1 MQANKEIILS
11 AGSIGTPQILQ
22 LSGIGDPADLTPLKI
37 PVLVNSP
44 MVGKNMMD
52 HPLLPNIWN
61 VNGNDSFD
69 HILRNA
75 NLLQA
80 SISQWATN
88 KTGFIANNVINN
100 FGFARLNSTL
110 LGGLTD
116 PSSGSDSPH
125 YEMIFAVCYHFS
137 ASFSPRNLRRI
148 RYLGLKIE
156 FLAKS
161 ERAYTVNRKLSHYI
175 DSVAHP
181 NISLVDHYSIALRC
195 PNNLL

>member
-1 MQANKEIILS
+1 MQAKKEIILS

-69 HILRNA
+69 HILRSA

-80 SISQWATN
+80 AISQWATN

-100 FGFARLNSTL
+100 FGFGRLNASL
-110 LGGLTD
+110 LAGLTD
-116 PSSGSDSPH
+116 PSSGPDSPH
-125 YEMIFAVCYHFS
+125 FEMIFAV
-137 ASFSPRNLRRI
+137 
-148 RYLGLKIE
+148 RYISYVSIGVYRLTVTTLPLGLLRT
-156 FLAKS
+156 FG
-161 ERAYTVNRKLSHYI
+161 
-175 DSVAHP
+175 
-181 NISLVDHYSIALRC
+181 SIQMWLYLRQEAT
-195 PNNLL
+195 LLL